1 MRKHSRKLSALLLVC
16 TLVFSALSF
25 TGCATGGEATQYTV
39 KTKLLTALNGKDYD
53 AYLKL
58 AYPPLREDIE
68 KERKEMNLSE
78 EDYMKYLQDKWFPTE
93 NTDMIAEYSKS
104 FSKSEAFTEAQ
115 INSIIDEFIYYDDYE
130 EITKA
135 ELFSFL
141 IKDKAFE
148 DSVAEFYEMHLI
160 IICAND
166 NYYFVS
172 YEITDTPYVET
183 TTVADEND
191 SEGDEDVSDASVE

>member
-1 MRKHSRKLSALLLVC
+1 MKKKAHKLSTLLLVC
-16 TLVFSALSF
+16 TLLFSCFSF

-68 KERKEMNLSE
+68 KERKELGYSE
-78 EDYMKYLQDKWFPTE
+78 TEYMDYLREKWFPTE
-93 NTDMIAEYSKS
+93 ETDMISEYSKS
-104 FSKSEAFTEAQ
+104 FSTSVAFTESQ

-130 EITKA
+130 KITKA

-141 IKDKAFE
+141 IKDKDLADE
-148 DSVAEFYEMHLI
+148 NAVFYEMNLI

-172 YEITDTPYVET
+172 YEISKDPYEET
-183 TTVADEND
+183 TTVADENSN
-191 SEGDEDVSDASVE
+191 SEDEDVSDASVE